1 MDVNAIPGVTNC
13 NPVSGFIL
21 MEEAKA
27 APRPVPYSTGLLFLI
42 PLWLLN
48 LLGSCERSMFAA
60 YDGRVAWIGQYFLT
74 AIIVFGGIW
83 LVNRLPVLPG
93 GRLLLMLVGAVTWF
107 FATSFLHSVI
117 KENGLRDVYAS
128 ERTQVQN
135 WTGGDF
141 PPGCVPEY
149 DDDSFYGVF
158 WHCQMSKE
166 DLVSFFRTRLNGT
179 REKPAWKA
187 EVILNGDQTIT
198 RRFYRVDA
206 AGQTTDEI
214 YIESKHPGSYFTIDR
229 IDE

>member
-1 MDVNAIPGVTNC
+1 
-13 NPVSGFIL
+13 

-83 LVNRLPVLPG
+83 LANRLPALPG
-93 GRLLLMLVGAVTWF
+93 ARLLLMLVGAVTWF
-107 FATSFLHSVI
+107 FVTSFLHSVT

-158 WHCQMSKE
+158 WHCRMSRE
-166 DLVSFFRTRLNGT
+166 ELASYFRARLVKTAG
-179 REKPAWKA
+179 EPPWKS
-187 EVILNGDQTIT
+187 EVIPDGSKTMT
-198 RRFYRVDA
+198 RRFYRVNP
-206 AGQTTDEI
+206 AGRTTAEI
-214 YIESKHPGSYFTIDR
+214 YIESERPGSYFTIAR
-229 IDE
+229 MKE